1 MGRYRGFLLLGIA
14 AFMAAFTSLL
24 IYNWLEGQRITLKP
38 AALNGEAA
46 GMQTQMVMVAATD
59 LFWGTKLTAEMLTPV
74 PFPAGSVPQGT
85 FPTVES
91 LQGRVLIAHAVAHE
105 PILEAKLAP
114 SEVTKGGVAAVTN
127 PTKRAMAVKVDDV
140 VGVAGFIHPG
150 DRVDLLVTLTQSPPV
165 TKTVL
170 QNVLV
175 LATGTE
181 IERRGKEDKAN
192 QVHVITVEVTLEE
205 GEKLALAANEGKVQL
220 ALRNYLTAEP
230 VLTRGATVP
239 ALLSSYRLPE
249 AEAPKREAPAP
260 PKREAPAPAP
270 VREKPA
276 KLVQVIK
283 GSTVSTLTFN

>member
-46 GMQTQMVMVAATD
+46 GMQ
-59 LFWGTKLTAEMLTPV
+59 
-74 PFPAGSVPQGT
+74 
-85 FPTVES
+85 
-91 LQGRVLIAHAVAHE
+91 
-105 PILEAKLAP
+105 
-114 SEVTKGGVAAVTN
+114 N
-127 PTKRAMAVKVDDV
+127 V